1 MIAICFLCRNDPTKF
16 KRVLYDTR
24 ELTNFT
30 SHATNVAAHNVGENN
45 QSGHECKFCKKQFT
59 RKRAFLTH
67 LCSQFANLQDPTNYT
82 LISKESGIGRTISE
96 LKCSQIYDICH
107 LHKYAVEGKLNLQ
120 CSWEINHH
128 SAYCWEKNNDSFH
141 LYLGVYPPIH
151 LAEIGMRKWA
161 NQINEYADA
170 SGLLFIYQCLME
182 KYEKGNRYCFLK
194 NKLVGCPCCDT
205 YYKLNL

>member
-1 MIAICFLCRNDPTKF
+1 MIALCFLCRNDPTKF

-107 LHKYAVEGKLNLQ
+107 LHKYAVEGKPNVNYSSL
-120 CSWEINHH
+120 E
-128 SAYCWEKNNDSFH
+128 
-141 LYLGVYPPIH
+141 
-151 LAEIGMRKWA
+151 
-161 NQINEYADA
+161 
-170 SGLLFIYQCLME
+170 
-182 KYEKGNRYCFLK
+182 
-194 NKLVGCPCCDT
+194 
-205 YYKLNL
+205 